1 MIWYVTTRE
10 FLGTVVDYFGAY
22 GDAFAVRPRVV
33 FYDQLA
39 RARRLPG
46 GTYVFTDFER
56 LTPAAAERAA
66 QVWHDLSAAGDG
78 VRLLN
83 HPTRSLRRYELL
95 RALYDDGLNAF
106 DVYRLAD
113 RRVPQRFP
121 VFIRR
126 DEHGGEVSPL
136 LATPAALA
144 AAARDLDRRGISR
157 DDKLVVEF
165 CNTADAEGVYRKYSA
180 FVVGE
185 RVVPA
190 HIFFSRHWLAKQLS
204 AVQHTPAMLD
214 EERRYFR
221 DNPHADPLAAVAR
234 RAGLEYGRIDYGV
247 VNGALQVWEV
257 NTNPQLP
264 VPLRSH
270 AVVPEQVPQLHA
282 TMQDLAAT
290 LAAVEVP
297 ARLGRRV
304 AVAAEKSA
312 LVVWAKRG
320 VGLLPRRYRPV
331 AKRVMWRL
339 RRTGSVFR
347 RRVK

>member
-1 MIWYVTTRE
+1 MIHYVVTRE
-10 FLGTVVDYFGAY
+10 FSGTVVDFFGAY
-22 GDAFAVRPRVV
+22 GHVFTARPRVV

-46 GTYVFTDFER
+46 GTYVFTDFEC
-56 LTPAAAERAA
+56 LSPAAAERAA
-66 QVWHDLSAAGDG
+66 HVWRDLSEADEG

-83 HPTRSLRRYELL
+83 HPTRSLRRFELL

-106 DVYRLAD
+106 DVYRLAG
-113 RRVPQRFP
+113 RRVPARFP

-136 LATPAALA
+136 LATPAALEA
-144 AAARDLDRRGISR
+144 ATEDLDRRGVSR

-165 CNTADAEGVYRKYSA
+165 CNTADADGVFRKYSA

-190 HIFFSRHWLAKQLS
+190 HIFFGSHWLAKRLS
-204 AVQHTPAMLD
+204 ADGHTPAMLD

-221 DNPHADPLAAVAR
+221 DNPHADRLAALAR
-234 RAGLEYGRIDYGV
+234 RAHVEFGRIDYSV
-247 VNGALQVWEV
+247 HNGSLQVLEV

-270 AVVPEQVPQLHA
+270 AVTPQQVPQLHA
-282 TMQDLAAT
+282 TMQDLAAA

-297 ARLGRRV
+297 THRRRV
-304 AVAAEKSA
+304 AIAPEKAA
-312 LVVWAKRG
+312 LTVWAKRG
-320 VGLLPRRYRPV
+320 VGMLPRRYRPA
-331 AKRVMWRL
+331 AKRVLWRL
-339 RRTGSVFR
+339 RRTGSVWR
-347 RRVK
+347 RRTT